1 MQSGILTCKAL
12 LPQQPAQHRP
22 PALKIEQRHQ
32 FADAMNGQIRH
43 NDDMNPP
50 ASSAT
55 DRPLPPTD
63 QMARHAEEAAG
74 FLKLMANPH
83 RLMILCHLLDTEMSV
98 SELNQHLPLS
108 QSALS
113 QHLAVLRNSGLTSTR
128 RDQQTIYYSLA
139 SRGVRA
145 IMAELYEQFCR
156 PNPSSASDAASATA
170 SR

>member
-1 MQSGILTCKAL
+1 M
-12 LPQQPAQHRP
+12 
-22 PALKIEQRHQ
+22 
-32 FADAMNGQIRH
+32 DGQIRH
-43 NDDMNPP
+43 NIDMTQPAPP
-50 ASSAT
+50 ST
-55 DRPLPPTD
+55 NRQLPAAD
-63 QMARHAEEAAG
+63 QMARHAGEAAQ

-113 QHLAVLRNSGLTSTR
+113 QHLAMLRKSGLARTR

-139 SRGVRA
+139 NPAVHA

-156 PNPSSASDAASATA
+156 PGANPASAAAGVSAS
-170 SR
+170 R